1 MKTKAKNKILVK
13 CKRKDCKSIIDI
25 AEIRAAYRGKISSEF
40 LEDLEAKGYCSAT
53 CYEIGVEEEKW
64 RAKSAEQKN
73 NEFKEYFMDE
83 AFAVFSSLMDLIRK
97 DKMTEG
103 LLNRI
108 NKEIE
113 KAK

>member
-13 CKRKDCKSIIDI
+13 CKRKDCKSIINV
-25 AEIRAAYRGKISSEF
+25 RQLRHAYRGRISPEF
-40 LEDLEAKGYCSAT
+40 LEDLESKGYCSAT
-53 CYEIGVEEEKW
+53 CYEVGVEEEKW
-64 RAKSAEQKN
+64 KAKSAEQKS
-73 NEFKEYFMDE
+73 NEYKEYFMDE
-83 AFAVFSSLMDLIRK
+83 TFAVFSSLMDLIRK
-97 DKMTEG
+97 DQMTES